1 MSFKNFP
8 LKSKLVIYIVVGVF
22 LVLALSTAVSI
33 STVTSQE
40 EKLAYQKS
48 IEMASNYAN
57 QFDSDMKANSAVSKT
72 LALTMENY
80 KASDRTEVIGIL
92 ENILEKNPKLIG
104 VYVGYE
110 PNAFDGRDTKYT
122 NALGCDTTGRFIP
135 YCNKIKGYTTVEPL
149 VHYNS
154 SDYYQL
160 PKTRGEDILTEPYF
174 YEGIFMVSLV
184 SPIFRDGKF
193 VGIGGADVP

>member
-1 MSFKNFP
+1 MKFKNFP

-22 LVLALSTAVSI
+22 LVLAVSTAVII

-57 QFDSDMKANSAVSKT
+57 QFDADMKANSAVVKT

-80 KASDRTEVIGIL
+80 EASNRSEVISIL
-92 ENILEKNPKLIG
+92 ENILEKNPNLTG

-110 PNAFDGRDTKYT
+110 PNAFDGKD
-122 NALGCDTTGRFIP
+122 
-135 YCNKIKGYTTVEPL
+135 
-149 VHYNS
+149 
-154 SDYYQL
+154 
-160 PKTRGEDILTEPYF
+160 
-174 YEGIFMVSLV
+174 
-184 SPIFRDGKF
+184 
-193 VGIGGADVP
+193 